1 LILAVSTSVQHI
13 CSGYSFLGDGQ
24 KINARNSTKDV
35 RMRVWSRPRVG
46 KDGLERAL
54 VTQDEKLRVVAYR
67 CIDVASNC
75 RIHGVSHQLSSCIVV
90 MTD

>member
-1 LILAVSTSVQHI
+1 
-13 CSGYSFLGDGQ
+13 
-24 KINARNSTKDV
+24 
-35 RMRVWSRPRVG
+35 MRVWSRPRVG

-75 RIHGVSHQLSSCIVV
+75 RIHGVSHALWS
-90 MTD
+90 